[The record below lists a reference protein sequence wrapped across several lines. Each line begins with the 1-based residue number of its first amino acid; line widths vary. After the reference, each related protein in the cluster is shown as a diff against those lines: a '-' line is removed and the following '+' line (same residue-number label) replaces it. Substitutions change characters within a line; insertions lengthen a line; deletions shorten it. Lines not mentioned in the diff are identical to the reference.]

1 MADTLRCR
9 EAFSFD
15 RDGVT
20 VVVNPGALRP
30 SGHPDVK
37 GREGL
42 FEPVEEAATRQAS
55 RPTLQAERATA
66 APGERRT
73 VTHPEKTRK

>member
-1 MADTLRCR
+1 MAETLRCR
-9 EAFSFD
+9 EAFSYD
-15 RDGVT
+15 RGGVT

-30 SGHPDVK
+30 ANHPDVK
-37 GREGL
+37 GREAL

-66 APGERRT
+66 GPGERRT
-73 VTHPEKTRK
+73 VTRPEKPGK